1 MIKSYSWC
9 KKHFVVLEF
18 GLLFLR
24 KPMSEPVKVDC
35 CCRDGTA
42 GTLLIVATDVATFS
56 DVPAKAVVVQM
67 R

>member
-9 KKHFVVLEF
+9 KQHFVVLEF
-18 GLLFLR
+18 VLLFLR
-24 KPMSEPVKVDC
+24 KPMPEPVKVDC

-42 GTLLIVATDVATFS
+42 GTLLIAATDAATFS
-56 DVPAKAVVVQM
+56 AVPAKAVALKM